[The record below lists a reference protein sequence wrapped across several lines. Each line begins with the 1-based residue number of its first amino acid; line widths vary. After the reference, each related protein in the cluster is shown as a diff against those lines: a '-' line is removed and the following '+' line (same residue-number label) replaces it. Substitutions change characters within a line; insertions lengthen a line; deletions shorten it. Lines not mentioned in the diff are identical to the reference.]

1 MKLYSGPGWELSGL
15 AGLRVLALDEGLG
28 LTNTIV
34 GLSAFYQGQSGTSN
48 NSFKTMNRFY
58 GAGIGVRGRYAWG
71 RFFTEATA
79 RVALGDSHEVLS
91 VQGAYADYGAPFAT
105 SQGPYGTFAM
115 PANEG
120 RFSHDNF
127 AVVPE
132 GQIKLGYSVTPSL
145 RLTIGYDVL
154 YDSNVIRPGDQISR
168 YVPKG
173 QTFQQDGTSP
183 SQTTPVRLFR
193 TTDFYAHGLS
203 AGVSF
208 TF

>member
-1 MKLYSGPGWELSGL
+1 MSGL

-34 GLSAFYQGQSGTSN
+34 GLSAFYQNQSGTSN
-48 NSFKTMNRFY
+48 DSFKTMNRFY
-58 GAGIGVRGRYAWG
+58 GAGLGLRGRYVWG
-71 RFFTEATA
+71 PYFAEATA

-91 VQGAYADYGAPFAT
+91 VQGAYVDYNAPFAAT
-105 SQGPYGTFAM
+105 SGPYGTFAM

-120 RFSHDNF
+120 KFTRDNF

-132 GQIKLGYSVTPSL
+132 AQIKFGYSVTPSL

-183 SQTTPVRLFR
+183 SLTSPVRLFR
-193 TTDFYAHGLS
+193 TTDFYAQGLS
-203 AGVSF
+203 AGVNF